1 MTYFVIQMSMSSLPA
16 VPHVSRFAVATTRN
30 SIDSRKCF
38 GHRKTALFL
47 VEMSFR
53 PGGNGHPDPEI
64 RGGGVR
70 SPKKTFSALR
80 ASVWSKNKGEAGPP
94 GPFPR
99 SATANNFEAKWILL
113 TLC

>member
-64 RGGGVR
+64 RGGGGG
-70 SPKKTFSALR
+70 SGLPKKLFRPFGPQFGLKIR
-80 ASVWSKNKGEAGPP
+80 GGGPP
-94 GPFPR
+94 GSLP
-99 SATANNFEAKWILL
+99 
-113 TLC
+113 